1 MSFNIGLSGLRAA
14 SKDLN
19 VTGNNIANAG
29 TVGFKQSRAEF
40 SDVYAASVLGT
51 GKNPQGSGVLM
62 SNISQQF
69 NQGNINYTQNALD
82 LAINGNGFFQVSNN
96 GAVSYTR
103 AGYFGTDRQGF
114 LVDNFGYKLQ
124 GFPVDGNGNLQN
136 GVVGD
141 LQIQTTN
148 QEPKATS
155 TINTAFNL
163 NSTLKSP
170 VTWQTTFDGVLQ
182 SAYDTAYSDALTTE
196 GQAAYVASLTASGDA
211 AYDDWL
217 TDIGDIAYD
226 DALEAGGDEVA
237 AEAARAAA
245 LANPGN
251 ISDAEAARAAA
262 LVDPE
267 NIATAEAARVMQAEV
282 AGNAAKV
289 LPDNL
294 DQAREAADATFDPTD
309 PTTYN
314 NSTSLNVYDSQG
326 NAHVMT
332 QYFVKTGANSW
343 DMKVLI
349 DGRNPD
355 DPTGTQPYVLGLAFD
370 ASGALQSITGDEAT
384 ELFSIDHG
392 TNKVTLNAATGNP
405 PSGGWVPAIPN
416 GATPATWSPNGA
428 LANPEG
434 IVLDF
439 SKSSQFAS
447 AFAVNSVAQDGYTT
461 GELAGLEIDDTGVI
475 FARYTNGQ
483 SKVQGQI
490 ILANFANVQG
500 LTPVGKTQW
509 VQSFES
515 GEPVVG
521 TPGSGTL
528 GALQAGALED
538 SNVELSD
545 QLVNLIVA
553 QRNYQANAKTIE
565 TESAITQTIINLR

>member
-1 MSFNIGLSGLRAA
+1 
-14 SKDLN
+14 
-19 VTGNNIANAG
+19 
-29 TVGFKQSRAEF
+29 
-40 SDVYAASVLGT
+40 
-51 GKNPQGSGVLM
+51 
-62 SNISQQF
+62 
-69 NQGNINYTQNALD
+69 
-82 LAINGNGFFQVSNN
+82 
-96 GAVSYTR
+96 TR
-103 AGYFGTDRQGF
+103 AGYFGTDREGF

-170 VTWQTTFDGVLQ
+170 VTWQTTYDGIVDE
-182 SAYDTAYSDALTTE
+182 AY
-196 GQAAYVASLTASGDA
+196 QAAYAPAYSAELT
-211 AYDDWL
+211 
-217 TDIGDIAYD
+217 TRT
-226 DALEAGGDEVA
+226 
-237 AEAARAAA
+237 AEYYT
-245 LANPGN
+245 NEG
-251 ISDAEAARAAA
+251 I
-262 LVDPE
+262 DPAT
-267 NIATAEAARVMQAEV
+267 ATAEEQAAAQAYAAPYAQEV
-282 AGNAAKV
+282 GTTAGNAAAA
-289 LPDNL
+289 LPATVTA
-294 DQAREAADATFDPTD
+294 ARTAADATFDPTD

-314 NSTSLNVYDSQG
+314 NSTSLNVYGSQG

-332 QYFVKTGANSW
+332 QYFVKTGANTW

-349 DGRNPD
+349 DGRNPAN
-355 DPTGTQPYVLGLAFD
+355 PAQEPPQPYVMGLTFNS
-370 ASGALQSITGDEAT
+370 SGALTGISNASASP
-384 ELFSIDHG
+384 FSVSPDL
-392 TNKVTLNAATGNP
+392 KVTLNSATGTP
-405 PSGGWVPAIPN
+405 PTGGWVPAISD
-416 GATPATWSPNGA
+416 GGTPATWSANGA
-428 LANPEG
+428 LANPGG
-434 IVLDF
+434 IVMDF
-439 SKSSQFAS
+439 AKSSQFAS
-447 AFAVNSVAQDGYTT
+447 SFAVNSVAQDGYTT

-565 TESAITQTIINLR
+565 TE

>member
-103 AGYFGTDRQGF
+103 AGYFGTDREGF

-170 VTWQTTFDGVLQ
+170 VTWQTT
-182 SAYDTAYSDALTTE
+182 Y
-196 GQAAYVASLTASGDA
+196 
-211 AYDDWL
+211 
-217 TDIGDIAYD
+217 
-226 DALEAGGDEVA
+226 
-237 AEAARAAA
+237 
-245 LANPGN
+245 
-251 ISDAEAARAAA
+251 DAELDRQY
-262 LVDPE
+262 E
-267 NIATAEAARVMQAEV
+267 AEV
-282 AGNAAKV
+282 QQRIDDGAA
-289 LPDNL
+289 D
-294 DQAREAADATFDPTD
+294 REAAIAAMEADNWAADASLALAEANATFDPTD

-349 DGRNPD
+349 DGRNPA

-370 ASGALQSITGDEAT
+370 ASGALQSITGDEAAG
-384 ELFSIDHG
+384 LFSIDHG
-392 TNKVTLNAATGNP
+392 TKKVTLNAATGNP
-405 PSGGWVPAIPN
+405 PTGGWVPAISN

-428 LANPEG
+428 LANPDG

>member
-40 SDVYAASVLGT
+40 SDVYAASIMGS

-103 AGYFGTDRQGF
+103 AGYFGTDRDGF

-136 GVVGD
+136 GVVGN
-141 LQIQTTN
+141 LQVQTTN
-148 QEPKATS
+148 QEPKS
-155 TINTAFNL
+155 TTRIETAFNL

-170 VTWQTTFDGVLQ
+170 VTWQSTYDGLQ
-182 SAYDTAYSDALTTE
+182 QPIYD
-196 GQAAYVASLTASGDA
+196 AAYNASLTTAGQDAYDAEMLNGDA
-211 AYDDWL
+211 
-217 TDIGDIAYD
+217 T
-226 DALEAGGDEVA
+226 
-237 AEAARAAA
+237 
-245 LANPGN
+245 
-251 ISDAEAARAAA
+251 
-262 LVDPE
+262 
-267 NIATAEAARVMQAEV
+267 TAEAARVAALADATNIANAQA
-282 AGNAAKV
+282 AGAAARD
-289 LPDNL
+289 LPANVT
-294 DQAREAADATFDPTD
+294 AALAAANATFDPAD

-314 NSTSLNVYDSQG
+314 SSTSLNIYDSQG

-332 QYFVKTGANSW
+332 QYFIKTGANSW
-343 DMKVLI
+343 DMKVLV
-349 DGRNPD
+349 DGRNPA
-355 DPTGTQPYVLGLAFD
+355 DPAQEPPQPYVMGLGFN
-370 ASGALQSITGDEAT
+370 ASGALTSIDTGGSA
-384 ELFSIDHG
+384 LFSVG
-392 TNKVTLNAATGNP
+392 TDLKVTLNSATPANP
-405 PSGGWVPAIPN
+405 NGGWVPAISD
-416 GATPATWSPNGA
+416 GGTPANWSSNGA
-428 LANPEG
+428 LAHPDG
-434 IVLDF
+434 IVMDF
-439 SKSSQFAS
+439 SKSSQYAS

-461 GELAGLEIDDTGVI
+461 GELAGLEIDDSGVI

-490 ILANFANVQG
+490 ILASFANVQG

-509 VQSFES
+509 VQSYES

-521 TPGSGTL
+521 TPMSGTL

>member
-103 AGYFGTDRQGF
+103 AGYFGTDREGF

-148 QEPKATS
+148 QEPRATS

-170 VTWQTTFDGVLQ
+170 VTWQ
-182 SAYDTAYSDALTTE
+182 SAYDAIVDDAYQDAYAPAYDAELTTRTDEYYANE
-196 GQAAYVASLTASGDA
+196 GIDPASPTPEQAADAQAYAVPLAQAAGVAAGDA
-211 AYDDWL
+211 A
-217 TDIGDIAYD
+217 A
-226 DALEAGGDEVA
+226 ALPATVA
-237 AEAARAAA
+237 AART
-245 LANPGN
+245 
-251 ISDAEAARAAA
+251 E
-262 LVDPE
+262 
-267 NIATAEAARVMQAEV
+267 
-282 AGNAAKV
+282 
-289 LPDNL
+289 
-294 DQAREAADATFDPTD
+294 ADATFDPTD

-314 NSTSLNVYDSQG
+314 NSTSVSIYDSQG

-332 QYFVKTGANSW
+332 QYFVKTSANTW

-349 DGRNPD
+349 DGRNPA
-355 DPTGTQPYVLGLAFD
+355 DPSGTQPYVLGLAFD
-370 ASGALQSITGDEAT
+370 ASGALQSIAGDEAAG
-384 ELFSIDHG
+384 LFSIDQG
-392 TNKVTLNAATGNP
+392 TKKVTLNAATGNP
-405 PSGGWVPAIPN
+405 PTGGWVPAISN
-416 GATPATWSPNGA
+416 GATPATWSSNGA

-434 IVLDF
+434 IVFDF
-439 SKSSQFAS
+439 SRSSQFAS
-447 AFAVNSVAQDGYTT
+447 SFAVNSVSQDGYTT
-461 GELAGLEIDDTGVI
+461 GELASLEIDDSGVV

-515 GEPVVG
+515 GEPVIG

>member
-103 AGYFGTDRQGF
+103 AGYFGTDREGF

-136 GVVGD
+136 GVVGN
-141 LQIQTTN
+141 LQVQTTN
-148 QEPKATS
+148 QAPKATS
-155 TINTAFNL
+155 QIDTAFNL
-163 NSTLKSP
+163 NSTQKP
-170 VTWQTTFDGVLQ
+170 
-182 SAYDTAYSDALTTE
+182 
-196 GQAAYVASLTASGDA
+196 
-211 AYDDWL
+211 
-217 TDIGDIAYD
+217 
-226 DALEAGGDEVA
+226 
-237 AEAARAAA
+237 
-245 LANPGN
+245 P
-251 ISDAEAARAAA
+251 
-262 LVDPE
+262 
-267 NIATAEAARVMQAEV
+267 V
-282 AGNAAKV
+282 AGLA
-289 LPDNL
+289 
-294 DQAREAADATFDPTD
+294 FDPAD

-314 NSTSLNVYDSQG
+314 SSTSVNIYDSQG

-332 QYFVKTGANSW
+332 QYFIKTDANNW

-349 DGRNPD
+349 DGRSPN
-355 DPTGTQPYVLGLAFD
+355 DPEEDPPQPYVMGLTFD
-370 ASGALQSITGDEAT
+370 ASGALETVTDDGSGFFTVDNAT
-384 ELFSIDHG
+384 
-392 TNKVTLNAATGNP
+392 KRVTLNAASS
-405 PSGGWVPAIPN
+405 PSGGWTPAISD
-416 GATPATWSPNGA
+416 GGSPATWSFNGA
-428 LANPEG
+428 LANPDG
-434 IVLDF
+434 IVFDF
-439 SKSSQFAS
+439 SKSTQYAS
-447 AFAVNSVAQDGYTT
+447 AFAVNNVAQDGYTT

-565 TESAITQTIINLR
+565 TESAVTQTIINLR

>member
-103 AGYFGTDRQGF
+103 AGYFGTDREGF

-124 GFPVDGNGNLQN
+124 GFPVDDNGNLQN

-141 LQIQTTN
+141 LQVQTTN
-148 QEPKATS
+148 QAPKATS
-155 TINTAFNL
+155 QIDTAFNL
-163 NSTLKSP
+163 NSTQKAP
-170 VTWQTTFDGVLQ
+170 ATW
-182 SAYDTAYSDALTTE
+182 
-196 GQAAYVASLTASGDA
+196 QAAYDAIVDGAYQVAYTP
-211 AYDDWL
+211 AYDDEL
-217 TDIGDIAYD
+217 VVRMAEYYTDEGIDPAT
-226 DALEAGGDEVA
+226 ATPEEQ
-237 AEAARAAA
+237 AAA
-245 LANPGN
+245 QAY
-251 ISDAEAARAAA
+251 AAPHAQR
-262 LVDPE
+262 E
-267 NIATAEAARVMQAEV
+267 GTT
-282 AGNAAKV
+282 AGNAAAA
-289 LPDNL
+289 LPATVTAAL
-294 DQAREAADATFDPTD
+294 AEANATFNPAD

-314 NSTSLNVYDSQG
+314 SSTSLNIYDSQG

-332 QYFVKTGANSW
+332 QYFVKTGANTW
-343 DMKVLI
+343 DMKVLV
-349 DGRNPD
+349 DGRNPA
-355 DPTGTQPYVLGLAFD
+355 DPAGEPLPYVMGLTFNSA
-370 ASGALQSITGDEAT
+370 GALTAISDDGTG
-384 ELFSIDHG
+384 LFSVDAA
-392 TNKVTLNAATGNP
+392 TKKVTLNAATGNP
-405 PSGGWVPAIPN
+405 PTGGWVPAIVD
-416 GATPATWSPNGA
+416 GANWSWNGA
-428 LANPEG
+428 LANPDG

-461 GELAGLEIDDTGVI
+461 GELAGLEIDDSGVI

-500 LTPVGKTQW
+500 LTPVGKSQW